1 MMKEERIE
9 RRMKKRKCSEKKK
22 ECAIWVKSWWG
33 PMGRSEII
41 IKCEKYCLNKREC
54 RIDKLM

>member
-33 PMGRSEII
+33 PMGRCEII